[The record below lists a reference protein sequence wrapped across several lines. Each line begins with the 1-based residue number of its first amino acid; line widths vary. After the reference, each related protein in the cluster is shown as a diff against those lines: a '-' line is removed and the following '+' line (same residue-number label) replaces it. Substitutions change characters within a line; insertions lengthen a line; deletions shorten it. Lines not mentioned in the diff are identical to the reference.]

1 MAKPKTP
8 NQKRKYGELNKRLA
22 KYVMLVESIYEDLN
36 LEAAKIVGI
45 TDFTIDSDRTFMWSD
60 YPQTRKRIRDLQE
73 RFVEDIGSVIY
84 LSLIHISEPTRRS

>member
-45 TDFTIDSDRTFMWSD
+45 LPLIVIGRLCG
-60 YPQTRKRIRDLQE
+60 RIIPKQ
-73 RFVEDIGSVIY
+73 GNG
-84 LSLIHISEPTRRS
+84 